1 MFFFN
6 VTKNRIFCYCA
17 LYFIIK
23 RSGKSLSQDF
33 ATKSTIN
40 NVKLL
45 SNCKSKRQHVKGIV
59 AVLWFLVVDREQ
71 LANEE
76 QPQKQRCCCQSQA
89 RDAPQLASVF
99 NVQPQCA
106 EVFLCFVCTCAYLF
120 VKGLSYYSPKYY
132 HISLRIPWKH
142 DVICNSLHLRQET
155 KEDFLWQQPIQQK
168 ASPFVL
174 FLRQRVELGTRERQR
189 DPKSFD
195 KQEKSLLFDKS
206 REEPSSDKNSF
217 DMKQ

>member
-1 MFFFN
+1 MTLKIGFFSQ
-6 VTKNRIFCYCA
+6 CA

-23 RSGKSLSQDF
+23 RSGKSQSQDF

-59 AVLWFLVVDREQ
+59 AVLWSWSWT
-71 LANEE
+71 ASS
-76 QPQKQRCCCQSQA
+76 QRTKSSHRNSAAAVSQA
-89 RDAPQLASVF
+89 RDAAQLASVF
-99 NVQPQCA
+99 ILQPQCA

-174 FLRQRVELGTRERQR
+174 FLRQRVELGTRETER
-189 DPKSFD
+189 PKKF
-195 KQEKSLLFDKS
+195 
-206 REEPSSDKNSF
+206 
-217 DMKQ
+217 

>member
-1 MFFFN
+1 MSLFSN
-6 VTKNRIFCYCA
+6 DTKNRIFSQCA

-76 QPQKQRCCCQSQA
+76 QPQKQRCCCESSQRCALA
-89 RDAPQLASVF
+89 RFSLHSAALVRGGLFVF
-99 NVQPQCA
+99 CVHMC
-106 EVFLCFVCTCAYLF
+106 LFVCERIILLF
-120 VKGLSYYSPKYY
+120 PQVLSHLSE
-132 HISLRIPWKH
+132 
-142 DVICNSLHLRQET
+142 NSLET
-155 KEDFLWQQPIQQK
+155 
-168 ASPFVL
+168 
-174 FLRQRVELGTRERQR
+174 
-189 DPKSFD
+189 
-195 KQEKSLLFDKS
+195 
-206 REEPSSDKNSF
+206 
-217 DMKQ
+217 